1 MGISAEL
8 DLVLR
13 QPYGPDT
20 DYLRHLTAG
29 RLSDWEIRQMI
40 WRHLGHHPNYD
51 DKAADAIADGLVEPL
66 EDLLREGKAPRGG
79 FGDIVR
85 SLTAQMTSHELIG
98 LAKDLG
104 LGDRALPDGTTLNS
118 LAKRLK
124 PMVGGVLVEALD
136 ELTNRWRE
144 DGNFELKTRRR
155 RDRRLEPIGRP
166 YVPPS
171 TQDAQRMR

>member
-20 DYLRHLTAG
+20 DYIQYLTPG
-29 RLSDWEIRQMI
+29 RLSEWEVRQMI
-40 WRHLGHHPNYD
+40 WRHLGFYPAYED
-51 DKAADAIADGLVEPL
+51 VAADEIADDLVQPF

-79 FGDIVR
+79 FDDLAR
-85 SLTAQMTSHELIG
+85 SLTCHRTSHELIL

-104 LGDRALPDGTTLNS
+104 LGDHALPDGTTLNT

-124 PMVGGVLVEALD
+124 PMVAGVLVEALD
-136 ELTNRWRE
+136 ALTKRWRE
-144 DGNFELKTRRR
+144 DGNFELKTRKR
-155 RDRRLEPIGRP
+155 RDRRLDPLTP
-166 YVPPS
+166 SYTPPS
-171 TQDAQRMR
+171 TQDARRMR